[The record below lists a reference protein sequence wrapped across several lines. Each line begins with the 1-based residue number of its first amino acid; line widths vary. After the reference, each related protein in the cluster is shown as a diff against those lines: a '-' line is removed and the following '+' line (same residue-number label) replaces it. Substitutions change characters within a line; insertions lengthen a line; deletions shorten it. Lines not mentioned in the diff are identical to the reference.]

1 MFLEEDEEKFMVI
14 MSHTSLDGAKVLS
27 QRLKEK
33 IEKLKF
39 SFRRKITISG
49 GIVEIDDTSTPEKII
64 KKADLLLY
72 RAKREGKITTFFLK
86 MPLFTSLCYYH
97 QIFINRF

>member
-1 MFLEEDEEKFMVI
+1 MKHHIFQFTTIEDFYDEVDVFGRWGGEEFMVI

-27 QRLKEK
+27 QRLREK
-33 IEKLKF
+33 IENFKF

-49 GIVEIDDTSTPEKII
+49 GIVEIHKTSTPEKII

-72 RAKREGKITTFFLK
+72 DAKKTGKNTIFF
-86 MPLFTSLCYYH
+86 
-97 QIFINRF
+97 